1 MNDTGA
7 LKDIVLEMDEQ
18 EEGFHFDLSIEEAIE
33 ETYVELEEL
42 DETIASIQKLKN
54 EADKIDYMLAAGAG
68 ALAGVMD
75 IFLVGKPNESPVGE
89 ITDQWFENRTKDFAK
104 LTGWTGGESHSL
116 SSAVRHLENKF
127 KIPYDQTGTGDAAKD
142 VFGLTPTNHH
152 FKSLGHN
159 PSLLGL
165 FYSILNQFQ
174 NTSAFVTGGELI
186 SLQKADEK
194 FELMG
199 HNIPSKLFAAFSNW
213 MGHLISDLSGS
224 SSSKGRGMGI
234 PSPLWTWTN
243 SVIAIKS
250 KLNIPVS
257 TFDQSVNELAVK
269 IFNQGYDVRFQ
280 AAQAIPVFVN
290 EMLVRFLYS
299 TRRMLHYFSTLES
312 ECYSFEVMWE
322 TVQPFTHPTVK
333 RMLTVA
339 HGTFCLVD
347 LSDATI
353 GGYSKGLGL
362 FQPVEFFL
370 RLNLVGVGRFTIS
383 LYGEGKRAIT
393 YQQVKKEQAFVMR
406 EKVIVEHYLEG
417 LKILADRYDD
427 QALIHFIT
435 DFTATDLY
443 IEVFEKSVLL
453 AQKRKVADENLLN
466 NKKEIDQYFRGR
478 PND

>member
-1 MNDTGA
+1 MNE
-7 LKDIVLEMDEQ
+7 VVEQ
-18 EEGFHFDLSIEEAIE
+18 KNLLFEINEFTEGFDYDSTIETAVEQAHTDLEQ
-33 ETYVELEEL
+33 L
-42 DETIASIQKLKN
+42 DETIDSLEHLKS
-54 EADKIDYMLAAGAG
+54 EADKVDYMLAAGAG
-68 ALAGVMD
+68 ALAGLMD
-75 IFLVGKPNESPVGE
+75 IFLVGKPNESPIGD
-89 ITDQWFENRTKDFAK
+89 ITDEWFADRTKDFAK
-104 LTGWTGGESHSL
+104 LTGWTGGQDHSL
-116 SSAVRHLENKF
+116 SSAIRHLEKEF
-127 KIPYDQTGTGDAAKD
+127 DIPYDQTGAGDAAKN

-174 NTSAFVTGGELI
+174 NTSEFVTGGELI

-194 FELMG
+194 FELVG
-199 HNIPSKLFAAFSNW
+199 HNVPSKLFAAFANW
-213 MGHLISDLSGS
+213 FGHLMSDLSGS

-250 KLNIPVS
+250 KFRMPIS
-257 TFDQSVNELAVK
+257 AFDQSVNELAVR
-269 IFNQGYDVRFQ
+269 IFNEGYDIRFQ

-299 TRRMLHYFSTLES
+299 TRRMIQYFTTLES
-312 ECYSFEVMWE
+312 ESYSLEGMWA
-322 TVQPFTHPTVK
+322 TVEPFTHPTVK

-353 GGYSKGLGL
+353 RGYSKGRGV

-383 LYGEGKRAIT
+383 LYGEGKRALT
-393 YQQVKKEQAFVMR
+393 YRDVQKEQSFAIR

-417 LKILADRYDD
+417 LEILAESYDD
-427 QALIHFIT
+427 QEMIQFIT
-435 DFTATDLY
+435 DFKATDLY
-443 IEVFEKSVLL
+443 LEVFEKSVLL
-453 AQKRKVADENLLN
+453 ARKRKVADDQLLK
-466 NKKEIDQYFRGR
+466 NKAEIDHYFKGETK
-478 PND
+478 